1 MSVKTHIKAAVP
13 IGREPEMIGYL
24 TRLTPGA
31 EPRRTDRLDTGTCWI
46 EAVVNGDVADDIEAH
61 VAQMETNGIRI
72 TVHTV
77 GSD

>member
-24 TRLTPGA
+24 TRLAPGA

-46 EAVVNGDVADDIEAH
+46 EAVVNGDVANDIEAH